1 MSHFVADLHIFL
13 GTNYQFPGTKNVST
27 PLPVILSRRDSVDTS
42 CYTDRHA
49 VNSDESNV
57 FMSQQMRDQLKK
69 PEKTEDWL
77 TLLKPGGL
85 LSRVVTKSGAKCESD

>member
-1 MSHFVADLHIFL
+1 MSHFVADLHIFP
-13 GTNYQFPGTKNVST
+13 GTNYQFPGTTNVST
-27 PLPVILSRRDSVDTS
+27 PLPAMLSRRDSVDTS

>member
-1 MSHFVADLHIFL
+1 MGIWQCCHVNA
-13 GTNYQFPGTKNVST
+13 P
-27 PLPVILSRRDSVDTS
+27 

-69 PEKTEDWL
+69 LEKQAE
-77 TLLKPGGL
+77 LLKTG
-85 LSRVVTKSGAKCESD
+85 